1 MWSFGGLFICNWAW
15 GAIQR
20 LLNGRAAS
28 LNIKSDKY
36 ILASSPWASKCQS
49 INNQW
54 TPRADGSE
62 YECVLLAVPRWTWN
76 GWKKEGREILSTTH
90 THKKFTL
97 SMHGYL
103 KHEHEM
109 MKQKKKGLQKN
120 QTLSIGKQDWDSE
133 SENTHG
139 QFMFSIWTR
148 QTR

>member
-1 MWSFGGLFICNWAW
+1 MWSFRGLFICNWAW

-54 TPRADGSE
+54 TQRADGSE

-76 GWKKEGREILSTTH
+76 GWKKEGRFFPPH
-90 THKKFTL
+90 TCKTFTL
-97 SMHGYL
+97 SMHGCL
-103 KHEHEM
+103 KREHEM
-109 MKQKKKGLQKN
+109 MKQKNGLQKN

-133 SENTHG
+133 SENTRG
-139 QFMFSIWTR
+139 QFKSYNKKCL
-148 QTR
+148 

>member
-1 MWSFGGLFICNWAW
+1 MGEKK
-15 GAIQR
+15 
-20 LLNGRAAS
+20 RAERFF
-28 LNIKSDKY
+28 
-36 ILASSPWASKCQS
+36 P
-49 INNQW
+49 
-54 TPRADGSE
+54 P
-62 YECVLLAVPRWTWN
+62 
-76 GWKKEGREILSTTH
+76 H

-139 QFMFSIWTR
+139 QFMFSI
-148 QTR
+148 